1 MVSAMYDKIMGFNP
15 KRRKTEIRHAYVVH
29 GVIPFN
35 LDLFFANDIERQI
48 TIIAPRIALG

>member
-29 GVIPFN
+29 GVIPF
-35 LDLFFANDIERQI
+35 DLFFANDIERQI
-48 TIIAPRIALG
+48 TIMALG

>member
-48 TIIAPRIALG
+48 TIMALG